1 MSQLN
6 KAQFRFNEEGKG
18 IMTIRKFKK
27 LILLLIHCTII
38 IVALAACG
46 NSSSQKS
53 SADAAKEKQKIVAA
67 TSASPAPFMSIDSNG
82 KVIGYDTEV
91 LEEIFRRL
99 PQYELEIQKTEF
111 ASIFAGLDSGRF
123 QVGFNHLGFN
133 ADRAK
138 KYIFTDEMNFAKRA
152 ILVRNDNKDIK
163 SINDL
168 GGHSTEEDASSFNAG
183 WYKKY
188 NESHPENQVAVQYV
202 DGDNTVQDVSDGKID
217 FDFFTKISLE
227 QQIKD
232 RGLKNLKLID
242 VPKEEFSEGGATFF
256 VVPKGQEKL
265 AKEMDDAFEA
275 ALADGTILQ
284 ISKKYFEGEDY
295 TPTLED
301 IKSEKEKQNN
311 AQ

>member
-1 MSQLN
+1 MNIKKL
-6 KAQFRFNEEGKG
+6 
-18 IMTIRKFKK
+18 KK
-27 LILLLIHCTII
+27 LILLLAACAVTMG
-38 IVALAACG
+38 ALAACG
-46 NSSSQKS
+46 NSSVQKS
-53 SADAAKEKQKIVAA
+53 SAEPAKEKQKIVAA
-67 TSASPAPFMSIDSNG
+67 TSASPAPFISIDSNS

-152 ILVRNDNKDIK
+152 ILVRDDNTDIK
-163 SINDL
+163 SIKDL
-168 GGHSTEEDASSFNAG
+168 GGHSTEENASSFNAG

-188 NESHPENQVAVQYV
+188 NESHRDSQVAVQYV

-242 VPKEEFSEGGATFF
+242 IPKEEFSEGGATFF
-256 VVPKGQEKL
+256 VVPKGQEQL
-265 AKEMDDAFEA
+265 AKEMDEAFEA
-275 ALADGTILQ
+275 ALADGTILK
-284 ISKKYFEGEDY
+284 ISKKYFNGDDY

-301 IKSEKEKQNN
+301 IKAEKEKQKT

>member
-1 MSQLN
+1 MNIKKL
-6 KAQFRFNEEGKG
+6 
-18 IMTIRKFKK
+18 KK
-27 LILLLIHCTII
+27 LILLLAACAVTMG
-38 IVALAACG
+38 ALAACS
-46 NSSSQKS
+46 NSSVQKS
-53 SADAAKEKQKIVAA
+53 SGEPAKEKQKIVAA
-67 TSASPAPFMSIDSNG
+67 TSASPAPFISIDSNS

-152 ILVRNDNKDIK
+152 ILVRDDNTDIK
-163 SINDL
+163 SIKDL
-168 GGHSTEEDASSFNAG
+168 GGHSTEENASSFNAG

-188 NESHPENQVAVQYV
+188 NESHRDSQVAVQYV

-242 VPKEEFSEGGATFF
+242 IPKEEFSEGGATFF
-256 VVPKGQEKL
+256 VVPKGQEQL
-265 AKEMDDAFEA
+265 AKEMDEAFEA
-275 ALADGTILQ
+275 ALADGTILK
-284 ISKKYFEGEDY
+284 ISKKYFNGDDY

-301 IKSEKEKQNN
+301 IKAEKEKQKT

>member
-1 MSQLN
+1 MKRVKKFIGLLM
-6 KAQFRFNEEGKG
+6 
-18 IMTIRKFKK
+18 ICVTI
-27 LILLLIHCTII
+27 
-38 IVALAACG
+38 VGALTACG
-46 NSSSQKS
+46 NSAAQKS
-53 SADAAKEKQKIVAA
+53 SAEPAKEKQKIVAA
-67 TSASPAPFMSIDSNG
+67 TSASPAPFISIDSNG

-152 ILVRNDNKDIK
+152 ILVRNDNTDIK
-163 SINDL
+163 SIKDL
-168 GGHSTEEDASSFNAG
+168 GGHSTEENASSFNAG

-188 NESHPENQVAVQYV
+188 NESHPDNQVAVKYI

-227 QQIKD
+227 QQIDD

-242 VPKEEFSEGGATFF
+242 IPKEEFSEGGATFF
-256 VVPKGQEKL
+256 VVPKGQEQL
-265 AKEMDDAFEA
+265 AKEMDEAFEA
-275 ALADGTILQ
+275 ALADGTILK
-284 ISKKYFEGEDY
+284 ISKKYFKGDDY
-295 TPTLED
+295 TPTLDD

-311 AQ
+311 VK

>member
-1 MSQLN
+1 MN
-6 KAQFRFNEEGKG
+6 
-18 IMTIRKFKK
+18 IKK
-27 LILLLIHCTII
+27 LKKSILLLAACAVTMG
-38 IVALAACG
+38 ALAACG
-46 NSSSQKS
+46 NSAVQKS
-53 SADAAKEKQKIVAA
+53 SSEPAKEKQKIVAA
-67 TSASPAPFMSIDSNG
+67 TSAAPAPFISIDSNG

-111 ASIFAGLDSGRF
+111 ASIFAGLDSGRY

-133 ADRAK
+133 AERAK
-138 KYIFTDEMNFAKRA
+138 KYIYTDEMNFAKRA
-152 ILVRNDNKDIK
+152 ILVRSDNADIK
-163 SINDL
+163 SIKDL
-168 GGHSTEEDASSFNAG
+168 GGHSTEENASSFNAG

-188 NESHPENQVAVQYV
+188 NESHPDKQVAVQYI

-242 VPKEEFSEGGATFF
+242 ISKEEFSEGGATFF
-256 VVPKGQEKL
+256 VVPKGQEQL
-265 AKEMDDAFEA
+265 AKDMDEAFEA
-275 ALADGTILQ
+275 ALADGEILK
-284 ISKKYFEGEDY
+284 ISKKYFNGEDY

-301 IKSEKEKQNN
+301 IKAEKEKQKTV
-311 AQ
+311 Q

>member
-1 MSQLN
+1 
-6 KAQFRFNEEGKG
+6 
-18 IMTIRKFKK
+18 MTIKKLKK
-27 LILLLIHCTII
+27 LILLLLTCVTTIG
-38 IVALAACG
+38 VLVACG
-46 NSSSQKS
+46 NSSVQKS
-53 SADAAKEKQKIVAA
+53 STEIVKEKQKIVAA
-67 TSASPAPFMSIDSNG
+67 TSASPAPFITTDSNG

-133 ADRAK
+133 AERAK
-138 KYIFTDEMNFAKRA
+138 KYIYTDEMNFAKRA
-152 ILVRNDNKDIK
+152 ILVRSDNYNIK
-163 SINDL
+163 SIKDL
-168 GGHSTEEDASSFNAG
+168 GGHSTEENASSFNAG

-188 NESHPENQVAVQYV
+188 NESHPDKQVTVQYV
-202 DGDNTVQDVSDGKID
+202 DTDNTVQDVSDGKID

-242 VPKEEFSEGGATFF
+242 IPKEEFSEGGATFF
-256 VVPKGQEKL
+256 VVPKGQEEL
-265 AKEMDDAFEA
+265 AKQMDDAFEA
-275 ALADGTILQ
+275 ALTDGTILK
-284 ISKKYFEGEDY
+284 ISKKYFNGEDY

-301 IKSEKEKQNN
+301 IKVEKENQKT
-311 AQ
+311 AK